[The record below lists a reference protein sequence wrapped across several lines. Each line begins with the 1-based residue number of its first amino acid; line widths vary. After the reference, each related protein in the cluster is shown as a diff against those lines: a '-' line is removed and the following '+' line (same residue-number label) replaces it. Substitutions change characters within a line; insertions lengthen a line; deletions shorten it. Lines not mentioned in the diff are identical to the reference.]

1 MLPTILPALCAAAAL
16 LLADDAPAAPAP
28 GAPVVTSAAVV
39 RDTAATRADSA
50 GRSVIT
56 LAAPTREAVARLA
69 GGLPEARHVVVSL
82 GERRLWLV
90 EGDTVRFSAPVAVG
104 RATPRM
110 LADTTRPRP
119 FGATPLGRYV
129 VERRDS
135 MPQWVPPDW
144 HYAEQ
149 ARKQGRRL
157 VRLARGGELTT
168 SDGRVL
174 RVEGGHVVAVD
185 STGRTR
191 RLAARAG
198 REIVVDG
205 AIVVPPLGTSA
216 RRYAG
221 VLGPRRLALGGELGI
236 HGTNEPTSIGKAV
249 THGCIRLGDADV
261 VLLHAIVPVGTPVYI
276 VA

>member
-1 MLPTILPALCAAAAL
+1 MLPTILRALCAAAVIFF
-16 LLADDAPAAPAP
+16 ADEAPAA
-28 GAPVVTSAAVV
+28 SAAGVAPPAAVTV
-39 RDTAATRADSA
+39 RDTTAPRADSA
-50 GRSVIT
+50 ARSAIT
-56 LAAPTREAVARLA
+56 LAAPVREAVARLA
-69 GGLPEARHVVVSL
+69 GGVPEARHVVVSL

-110 LADTTRPRP
+110 LADTSRPRP
-119 FGATPLGRYV
+119 FGATPLGRFV

-157 VRLARGGELTT
+157 VRLGRGGELAT

-185 STGRTR
+185 STGRAR
-191 RLAARAG
+191 RLAPSAG

-236 HGTNEPTSIGKAV
+236 HGTNEPSSIGKAA